1 MFVFLV
7 VFVFVILVDRRPS
20 LFGFETGGFNFC
32 LWLLLSKTAVFAF
45 LMGNGFGTLGTDLN
59 LFCSNPYFT
68 VCDAKCTS
76 TSWVWVWTIR
86 IAAYTML
93 TAPSCFCTRVK

>member
-59 LFCSNPYFT
+59 LFVPTHTSPSVMLKAHLQLGLGPDNPG
-68 VCDAKCTS
+68 S
-76 TSWVWVWTIR
+76 S
-86 IAAYTML
+86 
-93 TAPSCFCTRVK
+93 